1 MKNLKWLTVLGV
13 LAGGMVMLS
22 HSHRNSAPVASM
34 TDATVV
40 ELDAAKITT
49 EETSPKA
56 DGVNAAVAATD
67 AAVSVGATESPSD
80 LSPGDS
86 SEITSDVE
94 LAYQLGEDIASM
106 APEARARLRA
116 DWEQRARDVQ

>member
-1 MKNLKWLTVLGV
+1 
-13 LAGGMVMLS
+13 
-22 HSHRNSAPVASM
+22 M